1 MKNTFQKIQR
11 SHDLFYLTED
21 TTDNPKESF
30 KFTTE
35 LIRKY
40 LGTIKGEISIADW
53 GCATGAFPHYLNR
66 QFPDA
71 RIIGFE
77 FLESLLDEARNRFP
91 DLQFRHGSLLD
102 SNSNTELFDITTV
115 LGVISIWDNV
125 EPVLENLV
133 NWSKKGGK
141 ILILGMFNKADVDV
155 YIKYALSSNYESNVL
170 ESGWNIV
177 SRSTIT
183 RLLNNLGVESIVFH
197 DFVIG
202 IDLPEH
208 PTDPLR
214 SWTQKSINGDR
225 FITNG
230 LSLIQPLAILEITV

>member
-1 MKNTFQKIQR
+1 MEDTFRKIQR

-21 TTDNPKESF
+21 TIDNPKESF
-30 KFTTE
+30 KFVTE
-35 LIRKY
+35 LIRKS
-40 LGTIKGEISIADW
+40 LGTIRAEISIADW
-53 GCATGAFPHYLNR
+53 GCATGAFPHYLNS

-91 DLQFRHGSLLD
+91 DLQFRHGSLLNPN
-102 SNSNTELFDITTV
+102 SNSELFDITTV
-115 LGVISIWDNV
+115 MGVISIFDNV
-125 EPVLENLV
+125 EPALENLV

-141 ILILGMFNKADVDV
+141 ILIHGMFNKADVDV
-155 YIKYALSSNYESNVL
+155 YIKYALSTNYESNIL
-170 ESGWNIV
+170 ESGWNII

-183 RLLNNLGVESIVFH
+183 RLLNKLNVASIVFH
-197 DFVIG
+197 DLAIG
-202 IDLPEH
+202 IDLPKH

-214 SWTQKSINGDR
+214 SWTQKSINGER

-230 LSLIQPLAILEITV
+230 LSLIQPQAILEITV